1 MRSYDNS
8 GKLIAELNQFRSSD
22 GKSVTTNT
30 QYDGSSG
37 RVLSQNVSVTDFS
50 NGKVTVT
57 NVLNGKF
64 LP

>member
-37 RVLSQNVSVTDFS
+37 RVNIIYRRADGNVGWIDPPAVKAPD
-50 NGKVTVT
+50 
-57 NVLNGKF
+57 
-64 LP
+64 